1 MMKRVWWKE
10 AVIYQVYPRSFMD
23 SNGDG
28 IGDLQGILS
37 RLDYLKDLGIDVI
50 WLSPVYQSPNDD
62 NGYDISDYRAIMD
75 EFGTMADFDELLAG
89 IHARGMKLV
98 MDLVVNHSSDE
109 HPWFVESRKSK
120 ENPYRD
126 YYIWQPGK
134 DGREPNNWLSHFSG
148 SAWQYD
154 EATDEYYLHLFTKKQ
169 PDLNWDHE
177 PVRQAVYDM
186 MRWWLD
192 KGIDG
197 FRMDVINAIAKAD
210 GLPDAAPVD
219 DRGYA
224 WGGEYFLNQP
234 RTHEFLQEMHE
245 QVLSKYDI
253 ITVGE
258 TGGVTTAD
266 ARLFAGVD
274 RNELNMV
281 FQFEHMGLDAVDGDK
296 WQLKPWTLSDLKTV
310 MSRWQYEL
318 EGEAWGSLYLT
329 NHDQPR
335 ALSRF
340 GNDTQYRVE
349 SAKMLVTFLHMM
361 QGTPYVYQ
369 GEEIGMTNVAFDKIE
384 DYRDVEIHNL
394 WRDRVE
400 SGRASQDDIWH
411 AIHVKGRDNARTPM
425 QWDDSE
431 NAGFT
436 TGTPWIH
443 VNPNYR
449 DINVKEAVADPN
461 SIYHYYKKIIQ
472 LRKQNPIMVYGKYDL
487 ILRDHDEIYAYTR
500 TNGDEVWLVVCNFF
514 ANQPEFQLPDGLQGD
529 HATLIVS
536 NYDDVAERGAVTRF
550 ALRPYECRVY
560 AL

>member
-1 MMKRVWWKE
+1 
-10 AVIYQVYPRSFMD
+10 
-23 SNGDG
+23 
-28 IGDLQGILS
+28 
-37 RLDYLKDLGIDVI
+37 
-50 WLSPVYQSPNDD
+50 
-62 NGYDISDYRAIMD
+62 
-75 EFGTMADFDELLAG
+75 
-89 IHARGMKLV
+89 
-98 MDLVVNHSSDE
+98 
-109 HPWFVESRKSK
+109 
-120 ENPYRD
+120 
-126 YYIWQPGK
+126 
-134 DGREPNNWLSHFSG
+134 
-148 SAWQYD
+148 
-154 EATDEYYLHLFTKKQ
+154 
-169 PDLNWDHE
+169 
-177 PVRQAVYDM
+177 
-186 MRWWLD
+186 
-192 KGIDG
+192 
-197 FRMDVINAIAKAD
+197 
-210 GLPDAAPVD
+210 
-219 DRGYA
+219 
-224 WGGEYFLNQP
+224 
-234 RTHEFLQEMHE
+234 
-245 QVLSKYDI
+245 
-253 ITVGE
+253 
-258 TGGVTTAD
+258 
-266 ARLFAGVD
+266 
-274 RNELNMV
+274 V

-400 SGRASQDDIWH
+400 SGRASKDDIWR

-425 QWDDSE
+425 QWNDSQ

-436 TGTPWIH
+436 TGTPWIQ

-472 LRKQNPIMVYGKYDL
+472 LRKHNPIMVYGRYDL

-536 NYDDVAERGAVTRF
+536 NYDDVAERSAVTRF